1 MMRDNE
7 NKIRIILVGGGK
19 LAGLIYSVFKDRYDF
34 IGYVDDVFRCAYV
47 ESTYGLNNLGTS
59 DDLPQLAESGAQAV
73 VAIMDVAARRKYGD
87 LLKKAGFTLASL
99 IAETA
104 IVSADAILGQ
114 GCIIRHNAVVS
125 PQVRLGDNTVVSDGV
140 YVGHDSIIGENV
152 YIAPGVNIN
161 GSVTINKNTFVGT
174 GAVILP
180 HVKVGEDCIIGASS
194 CVHKDVPDGTTVSG
208 VPAKSMASR
217 RRAPEVSV
225 IMAAYN
231 HEKYVAH
238 SIKSVLSQTYKDFEF
253 IIIDDGSND
262 GTAQEIARFDDPRI
276 KATFSAHN
284 AGMIFTKN
292 KGIDLAEGRYIAIIN
307 SDDAYMPD
315 KLQKQVD
322 FLNSHPGY
330 GAVFTDAQIIDDDGL
345 AFTDKN
351 HFYFSIFTQPNRS
364 RYEWLRRFFYEGN
377 CICLPSV
384 MIRRECYDV
393 VGRPDSRL
401 HQLPDLDLWVRLCFK
416 YDIHIMEEKLTQFR
430 VRDNEANASG
440 NRQESRQRTVWEY
453 RKILNHY
460 LGIHDENELLRIFP
474 EAAEFTGP
482 YSLTNDLI
490 PYVLARLALKRNTP
504 LLNSFA
510 MDVLFDLLGDP
521 GRAERIHTR
530 FGFGY
535 KDFIELTG
543 SSTTLM
549 AESTYNTKDL
559 HTGAGLSQNLFI
571 RTIGT
576 MKRAMNERLSVYFKN
591 RRLPS

>member
-1 MMRDNE
+1 MMRENK

-19 LAGLIYSVFKDRYDF
+19 LAGLIYSIFKDRYDF
-34 IGYVDDVFRCAYV
+34 IGYVDDVFPCAYV

-59 DDLPQLAESGAQAV
+59 DNLPQLAESGAQAV
-73 VAIMDVAARRKYGD
+73 VAIMDVTARKKYGD
-87 LLKKAGFTLASL
+87 LLKKAGFTLANM

-114 GCIIRHNAVVS
+114 GCIVRHNAVVS
-125 PQVRLGDNTVVSDGV
+125 PQVKLGDNTVVSDGA

-161 GSVTINKNTFVGT
+161 GSVTIDKNTFVGT
-174 GAVILP
+174 GAVVLP
-180 HVKVGEDCIIGASS
+180 HVKVGADCIIGAQS

-208 VPAKSMASR
+208 VPAKAMVSR
-217 RRAPEVSV
+217 RRVPEVSV

-238 SIKSVLSQTYKDFEF
+238 SIKSVLAQTYKDFEL

-276 KATFSAHN
+276 KATFSTHN
-284 AGMIFTKN
+284 AGMIYTKN
-292 KGIDLAEGRYIAIIN
+292 KGLDLAEGKYIAIIN
-307 SDDAYMPD
+307 SDDAYLPD

-322 FLNSHPGY
+322 FLNSHPEH
-330 GAVFTDAQIIDDDGL
+330 GAVFTDAQIIDDDGQ

-351 HFYFSIFTQPNRS
+351 HFYFSIFTQSNRS

-430 VRDNEANASG
+430 VRSDEANASG
-440 NRQESRQRTVWEY
+440 NRHETRLRSAWEY
-453 RKILNHY
+453 RKVLLHY
-460 LGIHDENELLRIFP
+460 LNIHDENELLRIFP
-474 EAAEFTGP
+474 EAAEFSSP
-482 YSLTNDLI
+482 YCLAKDLI
-490 PYVLARLALKRNTP
+490 PFVLAWLALKKNTP
-504 LLNSFA
+504 LLNTFA
-510 MDVLFDLLGDP
+510 LDVLFDLLSDA
-521 GRAERIHTR
+521 GRAERIHAR

-535 KDFIELTG
+535 KEFIKLTG
-543 SSTTLM
+543 SRATLM
-549 AESTYNTKDL
+549 AESGED
-559 HTGAGLSQNLFI
+559 TGTDKESSRILFS
-571 RTIGT
+571 
-576 MKRAMNERLSVYFKN
+576 RAVGGMRRALKERLKLHF
-591 RRLPS
+591 